1 MSKQIK
7 RKVIVLGLLLALFLI
22 AMCGYGG
29 YTYINELKT
38 FSIEKWDNNVY
49 QREMMLDDFLE
60 RYDLI
65 GMSYDEVIEILG
77 TNKFDG
83 NKYLIGKS
91 YVGPIFFSI
100 TFNEKNRVES
110 YGVIID

>member
-38 FSIEKWDNNVY
+38 FSIEIMYIK
-49 QREMMLDDFLE
+49 
-60 RYDLI
+60 
-65 GMSYDEVIEILG
+65 
-77 TNKFDG
+77 
-83 NKYLIGKS
+83 
-91 YVGPIFFSI
+91 
-100 TFNEKNRVES
+100 EK
-110 YGVIID
+110 